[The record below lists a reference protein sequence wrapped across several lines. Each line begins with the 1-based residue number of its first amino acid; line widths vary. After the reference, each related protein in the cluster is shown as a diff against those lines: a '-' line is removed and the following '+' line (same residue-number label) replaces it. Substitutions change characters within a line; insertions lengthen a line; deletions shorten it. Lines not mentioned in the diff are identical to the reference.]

1 MKTLKDAI
9 EAKQKLEQDI
19 LALVREFEVEY
30 DIWLSD
36 ICMNKNDTMGCK
48 DGVTTGIKIKVKI

>member
-9 EAKQKLEQDI
+9 EAKRQLERDI

-30 DIWLSD
+30 DLSVD
-36 ICMNKNDTMGCK
+36 NVELLKTQTMG
-48 DGVTTGIKIKVKI
+48 GSNQTVSVRIEVYV